1 MTRHCAPALR
11 AGEQGRGFAVVADE
25 VRGLATH
32 SQGLTGKMHNTI
44 ERLRLEV
51 DNAAQRM
58 QAIHVSA
65 EDVMCE
71 VRLAV
76 GAFEAITQGMGET
89 VQHNVQIAT
98 AAAQQTSVVESVER
112 NTRQIRT
119 LSASTAESAGHMVTA
134 SNEVAESSRELHR
147 LVGAFGM

>member
-25 VRGLATH
+25 VRSLATH

-98 AAAQQTSVVESVER
+98 AAA
-112 NTRQIRT
+112 
-119 LSASTAESAGHMVTA
+119 
-134 SNEVAESSRELHR
+134 
-147 LVGAFGM
+147 